1 MYFYLKALHI
11 IFIVTWFA
19 GLFYMPRLLIYATE
33 AQAKTAVEKQIL
45 TPQFLLMQTRLWYG
59 ITWPSAIL
67 TLVLGT
73 WVATEGNWWQMM
85 RAGAAIWLWHKLGFV
100 LLLYGY
106 HFFLHRLFKEEQKG
120 IYRLSSTQLRIW
132 NEVATIFLFAIVFLV
147 VVKTALSL
155 LHALLGL
162 ALLVALLLG
171 GIYFYKKRRLRN
183 QANKP

>member
-33 AQAKTAVEKQIL
+33 AQAKTEVEKQVL
-45 TPQFLLMQTRLWYG
+45 TPQLLLMQSRLWYG
-59 ITWPSAIL
+59 ITWPSALI
-67 TLVLGT
+67 TLLFGL

-85 RAGAAIWLWHKLGFV
+85 ADGAAIWLWWKLGFV

-106 HFFLHRLFKEEQKG
+106 HFFLHRLFKEEQSG
-120 IYRLSSTQLRIW
+120 RYRLTSNQLRMV
-132 NEVATIFLFAIVFLV
+132 NEIATIFLFAIVFLV

-162 ALLVALLLG
+162 ALLVGLLMG
-171 GIYFYKKRRLRN
+171 GIVVYRKRRLR
-183 QANKP
+183 KGL